1 MLPKFAYIR
10 PESMTEALEQ
20 LASDDA
26 RVFAGGT
33 DLLGC
38 LRDGVFDAPKV
49 VSLSGLDEMHGIEET
64 AEGGLRIGALTTL
77 AEIASS
83 DVIRS
88 RFTVLAEAA
97 GAAASPQLRN
107 QGTVGGNLCQ
117 RPRCWYFRGEFH
129 CLKKGGDICYAVE
142 GENQYHAILGGAPCF
157 IVHPSDTAPALV
169 ALGAS
174 VRLARGG
181 TERTVPLEEFF
192 VLPEVDV
199 GNENILEPGEIITEV
214 IIPSPQPGTVS
225 TYRKVRERGAWDF
238 ALTSLALVLKKEGER
253 AAEVSAVFGG
263 VAPVPWRS
271 RPMQEAIAGERLSP
285 DVAADAANAAVRDA
299 DPLEKNGYKVDL
311 VKGVVEETLLSLA

>member
-88 RFTVLAEAA
+88 R
-97 GAAASPQLRN
+97 
-107 QGTVGGNLCQ
+107 
-117 RPRCWYFRGEFH
+117 
-129 CLKKGGDICYAVE
+129 CYAVE